1 MAALETKIGSRLAN
15 KENWKPWTA
24 RAELVQLKASTKTEE
39 LGAKTVEEADK
50 MIKKLEQEVA
60 GLEEVIKEGIQEI
73 EEMLDK

>member
-1 MAALETKIGSRLAN
+1 
-15 KENWKPWTA
+15 
-24 RAELVQLKASTKTEE
+24 
-39 LGAKTVEEADK
+39 